1 MTQFD
6 MVIVG
11 VGGQGILLASKI
23 LGRLA
28 LDAGVNVK
36 VSEVHGMAQRGGSV
50 ITHVR
55 LGETVYAPLVAQGE
69 ADYLVA
75 FEELEGVRSAAFL
88 KESGTMVVNTQQ
100 IWPMPVITGV
110 AAYPNNPLSDVKQG
124 VVALNALKFA
134 EAAGSK
140 RAVNVV
146 LLGATAKLLPFKKE
160 DWEAAIKACVPE
172 KFLELNLKAF
182 SLGYDFN

>member
-23 LGRLA
+23 LGWLA
-28 LDAGVNVK
+28 LNAGINVK

-55 LGETVYAPLVAQGE
+55 LGETVYAPLVAQGQ

-75 FEELEGVRSAAFL
+75 FEELEGVRSAPFL
-88 KESGTMVVNTQQ
+88 KESGTMIVNTQQ
-100 IWPMPVITGV
+100 IWPMPVITG
-110 AAYPNNPLSDVKQG
+110 AAEYPNHPLADIRQE

-146 LLGATAKLLPFKKE
+146 LLGAAARLLPFKKE
-160 DWEAAIKACVPE
+160 EWEAAIRACVPE
-172 KFLELNLKAF
+172 KHLEGNLKAF
-182 SLGYDFN
+182 SLGYSFN